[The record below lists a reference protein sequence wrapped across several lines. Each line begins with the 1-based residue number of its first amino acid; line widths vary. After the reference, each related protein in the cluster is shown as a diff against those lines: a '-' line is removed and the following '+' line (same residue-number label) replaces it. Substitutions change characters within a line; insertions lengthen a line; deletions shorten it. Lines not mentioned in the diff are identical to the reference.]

1 MESAPYDD
9 LGYATLT
16 LDTPEELEALTGLH
30 QSIVTHKEELE
41 EVGWESTWSEDGSG
55 LSIQSDGW
63 TYVDISYTL
72 MDGSYLT
79 RKYRVPLSQSELD
92 TPAPPPPGW
101 TPCSTPPA
109 WLVNLTSTR
118 SRRETGW
125 WTPGS
130 PTPIRTVRLSPPPP

>member
-1 MESAPYDD
+1 MRAGCPTSLRYRAPTCPAWSPPPYDD

-30 QSIVTHKEELE
+30 QSIVAHKEELE
-41 EVGWESTWSEDGSG
+41 EAGWESTWSEDGSG

-92 TPAPPPPGW
+92 TPG
-101 TPCSTPPA
+101 TPRRPA
-109 WLVNLTSTR
+109 GRPAQRPRPSW
-118 SRRETGW
+118 
-125 WTPGS
+125 
-130 PTPIRTVRLSPPPP
+130 